1 MDKTTSNKPQLIK
14 GGPGMMK
21 GKETGVP
28 FTKDNQP
35 SNEAKKEGQQRKK
48 LLKDVLNAALNPKGE
63 HAKMIAACAEY
74 LEKDAGSVTLADL
87 MHFRQAQKA
96 ISKQD
101 TFAYQAVMDRA
112 YGKPE
117 NKTTLANDVDN
128 PITPLQPDQ
137 VSLFLA
143 EIRKTRE

>member
-1 MDKTTSNKPQLIK
+1 M
-14 GGPGMMK
+14 GPDT
-21 GKETGVP
+21 GKKYSAEY
-28 FTKDNQP
+28 QP
-35 SNEAKKEGQQRKK
+35 APEAKSAGKQKKK

-74 LEKDAGSVTLADL
+74 MEKDAGEITLADL

-117 NKTTLANDVDN
+117 NKTTLANDAEN

-137 VSLFLA
+137 VSILIA
-143 EIRKTRE
+143 EIKKTRG